1 MPDQPARYYVT
12 LRQDGEKVGVEFA
25 WRELPTPGLLFE
37 HDSRKY
43 RVQEVCVLMPPA
55 EDEEPKAVE
64 CDVVE
69 AYRWDR
75 TDGRWMAV
83 VH

>member
-1 MPDQPARYYVT
+1 MPDQPAHYYVT
-12 LRQDGEKVGVEFA
+12 LHENEEKIGSEFA

-43 RVQEVCVLMPPA
+43 RVREVCVLLPRA
-55 EDEEPKAVE
+55 EGEEPKVVE

-75 TDGRWMAV
+75 TGGRWVAV
-83 VH
+83 VP